1 MKRWLYGC
9 AVVVLICLPTAS
21 WAQRKQERGAQRNG
35 ISPARSTS
43 AHVEPV
49 RTMRGSMLAN
59 VITARTS
66 DNDQPGF
73 DYTIT
78 GARVSEGRL
87 ELQGTI
93 RSATAN
99 TGPVSTATATLV
111 GTLAKH
117 RPAAPRDAVRATT
130 PDTPPPAAAA
140 SGQTRVQQ
148 QGRESTNPENA
159 AQLGQLSQATQ
170 TTALATHPPTAPGGK
185 QPAGT
190 TLTEQITEAPVQTRA
205 LATATSGVTGCEVMF
220 LKMQLPSQL
229 KAYARVSNQMVQLG
243 VVLVPLD
250 NKIGDEINQRMCR
263 IVRALDSK
271 GGSGEAED
279 ELTRL
284 NRLLGSSR

>member
-1 MKRWLYGC
+1 MKSWLYSC
-9 AVVVLICLPTAS
+9 AVVVLICLPTSS
-21 WAQRKQERGAQRNG
+21 WAQRKQARGVPRHG
-35 ISPARSTS
+35 MSPARSTS

-93 RSATAN
+93 GSATAN
-99 TGPVSTATATLV
+99 TGQVSTATATLI

-117 RPAAPRDAVRATT
+117 RPVATGDAARATT
-130 PDTPPPAAAA
+130 PGASPAA
-140 SGQTRVQQ
+140 SGQARVQQ
-148 QGRESTNPENA
+148 QGREPTNPENA

-170 TTALATHPPTAPGGK
+170 TTAQATHPPTVPGGK

-220 LKMQLPSQL
+220 LKIQLPSQL
-229 KAYARVSNQMVQLG
+229 KAKAGGSNEMVQLG

-250 NKIGDEINQRMCR
+250 NKTGDEINQRMCR

-271 GGSGEAED
+271 AGSGEVDD

>member
-21 WAQRKQERGAQRNG
+21 WAQRKQERGAQRKG
-35 ISPARSTS
+35 ISPTRSPS

-93 RSATAN
+93 RSPTTN
-99 TGPVSTATATLV
+99 TGPVSTVTATLV

-117 RPAAPRDAVRATT
+117 RPTASSYAARAATSG
-130 PDTPPPAAAA
+130 TPPASA

-229 KAYARVSNQMVQLG
+229 KAYASGGNQMVQLG

-250 NKIGDEINQRMCR
+250 NKIGNEINQRMCR

-271 GGSGEAED
+271 AGSGEAED